1 LEAVETQKAHKAG
14 RLEVELGPR
23 QGERFLLQPFDQV
36 KVGSGPECNIPLEAQ
51 GLAAQQMQIVGQG
64 DGFLFTTL
72 ADGVTVNGEP
82 LPSGRLQD
90 GDIITAGDVRL
101 RFSTLEPQ
109 RSILDEACGLDL
121 VDFADGLVR
130 PQMRRRIE
138 EDDLA
143 TSRDDHVQGLL
154 KAVYD
159 VGAMVSGESSQQ
171 RILDGIVEKALEV
184 LQANRGFLILR
195 NGENDQFEPAVIRTP
210 GQKTEGLALSRTV
223 LRECIEEGTS
233 ILLRDA
239 LTDLQAQP
247 AHGSLFRH
255 GIRSAICVPVES
267 KKEILG
273 ALYVD
278 NTADVGAFD
287 EGDMHLLAALGRMA
301 GLALERV
308 RLIERQDRLFYGVIR
323 ALVSSLEAKDQYTR
337 GHTERVTA
345 YALIIAQEMGLSQA
359 HLQELRLAGLLHD
372 IGKIGVPE
380 AILCKPGKLTPD
392 ELEIM
397 RRHPDIGADIV
408 QNIEGIGEIAKVV
421 RHHQEKWDG
430 SGYPAG
436 LQGEAIPLLDRILAV
451 ADAYDAMTSSRAYR
465 RNFSEE
471 EVLAEFR
478 RCAGH
483 QFDPQVVEAFF
494 RVYARGALVAP
505 AKYMQLPV

>member
-1 LEAVETQKAHKAG
+1 MEALKTQENYQGG
-14 RLEVELGPR
+14 RLEIESGPR
-23 QGERFLLQPFDQV
+23 QGERFLLQPYDQV
-36 KVGSGPECNIPLEAQ
+36 KLGSGEECNIPLAAE
-51 GLAAQQMQIVGQG
+51 GLTAQQMQITGQG
-64 DGFLFTTL
+64 DHFLFTAL
-72 ADGVTVNGEP
+72 ADGVEVNGEP
-82 LPSGRLQD
+82 LLSCRLAD
-90 GDIITAGDVRL
+90 GDVISTAGVRL
-101 RFSTLEPQ
+101 RFTLLPPQ
-109 RSILDEACGLDL
+109 RSILTDTGNLEL
-121 VDFADGLVR
+121 VDFADALVR
-130 PQMRRRIE
+130 PQMRRRIQE
-138 EDDLA
+138 EDLA
-143 TSRDDHVQGLL
+143 AAQDARVQGLM

-171 RILDGIVEKALEV
+171 RILNGIVDKALEV

-195 NGENDQFEPAVIRTP
+195 NPQDGELEPAVIRTP
-210 GQKTEGLALSRTV
+210 GAVTEGLALSRTV
-223 LRECIEEGTS
+223 LRECVEQGHS

-239 LTDLQAQP
+239 LTDLQSQP

-255 GIRSAICVPVES
+255 GIRSAVCVPVES

-301 GLALERV
+301 GLSLERV

-345 YALIIAQEMGLSQA
+345 YALTIAQEMELSAEQ
-359 HLQELRLAGLLHD
+359 LQELRLAGLLHD

-380 AILCKPGKLTPD
+380 AILCKVGKLTPE
-392 ELEIM
+392 ELQIM

-408 QNIEGIGEIAKVV
+408 QNIEGIGEIATVV
-421 RHHQEKWDG
+421 RHHQERWDG

-436 LQGEAIPLLDRILAV
+436 LRGEAIPLLDRILAV

-478 RCAGH
+478 ACSGR

-505 AKYMQLPV
+505 ARYMELPV